1 MKNFFKRLFGAN
13 APEALIDTAESVIPP
28 PNDTPLENSLPISD
42 INAIVMSD
50 VGNIRQN
57 NEDTGLFVRLADEG
71 IRRTKG
77 YLLLVADGMGGHLAG
92 EVASQMAAEIVNRE
106 YVAHRD
112 TIEKSLMRAFQVAN
126 RQIFDEAQQHD
137 AFRGMGTT
145 CTAIVV
151 HEQQLYFA
159 HVGDSRAY
167 LFKAGQLVQ
176 LTEDHTYIQELLRSG
191 ELTPAAAANH
201 PNRNVL
207 TQAMGTKASVRI
219 DVGRCL
225 LPFDMGDRLLLCS
238 DGLYEYCT
246 EADLIQ
252 FLSLE
257 NLPDAAEKLIDMAKT
272 RGGHDNITVV
282 LAERLAADQKE
293 ASKETRE
300 IDLPFTREIVLEQ
313 NADGLVSRNEKKK
326 QEQKDVNQKP

>member
-1 MKNFFKRLFGAN
+1 MKKFLKRLFGST
-13 APEALIDTAESVIPP
+13 APEALTDTAESVIPQP
-28 PNDTPLENSLPISD
+28 TDTLPENTLPISD
-42 INAIVMSD
+42 INAIVRSD
-50 VGNIRQN
+50 LGNIRQN

-71 IRRTKG
+71 IRRMKG

-145 CTAIVV
+145 CTVIVV

-159 HVGDSRAY
+159 HIGDSRAY

-176 LTEDHTYIQELLRSG
+176 LTEDHTYIQELLRNG
-191 ELTPAAAANH
+191 EITPEAAANH

-207 TQAMGTKASVRI
+207 TQAMGTKATVQI

-246 EADLIQ
+246 ETDLIQ
-252 FLSLE
+252 LLSLE
-257 NLPDAAEKLIDMAKT
+257 NLPDVADKLIEMAKT

-282 LAERLAADQKE
+282 LAERISADQE
-293 ASKETRE
+293 QTAKETRE
-300 IDLPFTREIVLEQ
+300 IDLPFTREIMLEQ
-313 NADGLVSRNEKKK
+313 DTDSPVHSSETAGKKSVTK
-326 QEQKDVNQKP
+326 KP